1 MAAAARIEINHAPM
15 SRIEEQLQA
24 DGLEVVGL
32 CHGFATENEALLQH
46 STLLDNF
53 TIEEAEALGSVM
65 LRVRAQPG
73 QTLIREGATGLW
85 MLLLLSGTVD
95 VTKISARGTTSRL
108 AVIKSGASVGEMSML
123 DGAPRYA
130 TCSAIER
137 VEAGVLTRPAIEQL
151 IREHPAVGAKLLV
164 KLTQLLAQRLRNTSN
179 ELVRMRTGAAPDAA
193 AAVKA
198 RLKRRATDWDSYR

>member
-1 MAAAARIEINHAPM
+1 MTL
-15 SRIEEQLQA
+15 IEEELQA
-24 DGLEVVGL
+24 EGLEVVGS
-32 CHGFATENEALLQH
+32 CRGFAMENEALLRH
-46 STLLDNF
+46 SALLDNF
-53 TIEEAEALGSVM
+53 SIEEAEALGGVM
-65 LRVRAQPG
+65 LRMRAQPG

-95 VTKISARGTTSRL
+95 VTKVSARGTTSRL
-108 AVIKSGASVGEMSML
+108 AVIKSGASIGEMSML

-179 ELVRMRTGAAPDAA
+179 ELVRVRAGAAPDAPA
-193 AAVKA
+193 ALKA